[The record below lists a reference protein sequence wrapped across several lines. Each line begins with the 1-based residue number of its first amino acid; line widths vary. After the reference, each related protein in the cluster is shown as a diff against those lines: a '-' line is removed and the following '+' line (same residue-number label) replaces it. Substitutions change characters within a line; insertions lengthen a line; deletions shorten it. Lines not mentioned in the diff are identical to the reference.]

1 MEISK
6 KNFMT
11 ATQKRRQ
18 QRNIEIVNDYN
29 SMKSSAAPHRIM
41 SVLAD
46 KYQMTLGTVRNILIE
61 YKAYNPKSAKV

>member
-46 KYQMTLGTVRNILIE
+46 KYQMTLGTVRNVLIE
-61 YKAYNPKSAKV
+61 FKAYNPKNAKV